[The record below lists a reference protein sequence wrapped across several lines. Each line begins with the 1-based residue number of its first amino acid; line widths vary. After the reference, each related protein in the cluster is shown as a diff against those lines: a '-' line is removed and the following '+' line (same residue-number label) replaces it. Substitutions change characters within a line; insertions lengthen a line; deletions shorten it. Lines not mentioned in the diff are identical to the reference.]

1 MVWGLNLGTYNITAA
16 YLMAKSILSKH
27 YSDHVCVTTYPFLF
41 RGL

>member
-16 YLMAKSILSKH
+16 YLMAQSILSKFH
-27 YSDHVCVTTYPFLF
+27 RSHVCATTYALLF